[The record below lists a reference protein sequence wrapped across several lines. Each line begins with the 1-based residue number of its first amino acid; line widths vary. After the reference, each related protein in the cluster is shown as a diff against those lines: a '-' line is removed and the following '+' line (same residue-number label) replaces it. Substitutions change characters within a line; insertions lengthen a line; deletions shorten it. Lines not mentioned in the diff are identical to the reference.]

1 MDKSRIGGV
10 YMTFLLAIDQGT
22 TSTRCVVYDEE
33 LNIIKSEQQEYS
45 LLYPADGWVEVD
57 PNKLL
62 ESVYNTLDPIL
73 DSSFDIKCLGITN
86 QRETTLVWEAE
97 SGTPIYNGIVWQDRR
112 TADYCSSLKEQNL
125 EHIINQKTGL
135 LLDPYF
141 SATKISWILDNVE
154 GAREKALKGNLR
166 FGTVD
171 TFLLWHLSDGQL
183 HKTDVTNASRTN
195 IFNIRSMEWDQELL
209 DIFDVPAS
217 MLPEVCSS
225 DAEFGSLSR
234 KSASIPIT
242 GMIGDQQS
250 ALVGQRCFNYGDMKA
265 TFGTGCFLMVNSGL
279 KPQSSKSGLLS
290 TVGYK
295 LKESTSYALEGSIF
309 SAGTTIQWLR
319 DNMKFFKDSQ
329 ASIELL
335 SSSGKSNGVLFIPA
349 FTGIGAPHWNAEVRA
364 SFYGI
369 TRDTSQQD
377 MITAAFK
384 ALIYQVM
391 DIRDALKEDGIE
403 IMNLAVD
410 GGMAGNEKFCQ
421 LLADFLG
428 LDIRVPA
435 STESTAT
442 GAAITAGIGF
452 GIFSTEK
459 TVEKGSNQL
468 TIYSPR
474 EGILD
479 ISDHEKWKQF
489 LKVLMQAYS

>member
-1 MDKSRIGGV
+1 
-10 YMTFLLAIDQGT
+10 MTFLLAIDQGT
-22 TSTRCVVYDEE
+22 TSTRCVIYDEE
-33 LNIIKSEQQEYS
+33 LNIIKSEQKEYP
-45 LLYPADGWVEVD
+45 LLYPVDGWVEVD

-62 ESVYNTLDPIL
+62 ESVYDTLDPML
-73 DSSFDIKCLGITN
+73 DSSFDIKCIGITN
-86 QRETTLVWEAE
+86 QRETTLVWD
-97 SGTPIYNGIVWQDRR
+97 SKTGIPIYNGIVWQDRR
-112 TADYCSSLKEQNL
+112 TADYCSALKDQNL
-125 EHIINQKTGL
+125 EPIINQKTGL

-141 SATKISWILDNVE
+141 SATKISWILENVV
-154 GAREKALKGNLR
+154 GARDKALKGNLR

-171 TFLLWHLSDGQL
+171 TFLLWHLSDNQL

-195 IFNIRSMEWDQELL
+195 LFNIHSMEWDQELL
-209 DIFDVPAS
+209 EIFDVPAS

-225 DAEFGSLSR
+225 DTQFGLLSR
-234 KSASIPIT
+234 KSSSIPIT

-250 ALVGQRCFNYGDMKA
+250 ALVGQECFHYGDMKA

-290 TVGYK
+290 TVGYE
-295 LKESTSYALEGSIF
+295 LKESLSYALEGSIF

-335 SSSGKSNGVLFIPA
+335 SSTGKSNGVLFIPA

-377 MITAAFK
+377 MVTAAFK

-403 IMNLAVD
+403 IKNLAID

-435 STESTAT
+435 STESTAK
-442 GAAITAGIGF
+442 GAAVTAGIGF
-452 GIFSTEK
+452 GLFSTEK
-459 TVEKGSNQL
+459 NAEKRLNQAKTYL
-468 TIYSPR
+468 PR

-479 ISDHEKWKQF
+479 PSDHKKWKKF
-489 LKVLMQAYS
+489 LEVLMQAYS